1 MRHYATMVNVSL
13 TGVAMTDDGFILCPL
28 TNTMV
33 HISLCEVDKAN
44 PSLGY
49 QMGNVCMVSKVGNQE
64 RGKMQ
69 KYYGDLAGAERYIN
83 NVLNASI
90 GIDIL
95 PVSYAF
101 THRNAYL
108 ANTKAIVECDKNMK
122 NVIDGPYGV

>member
-1 MRHYATMVNVSL
+1 
-13 TGVAMTDDGFILCPL
+13 
-28 TNTMV
+28 
-33 HISLCEVDKAN
+33 
-44 PSLGY
+44 
-49 QMGNVCMVSKVGNQE
+49 MGNVCMVSKVGNQE

-101 THRNAYL
+101 THRNAYI
-108 ANTKAIVECDKNMK
+108 ANAKAIVECDKNMK